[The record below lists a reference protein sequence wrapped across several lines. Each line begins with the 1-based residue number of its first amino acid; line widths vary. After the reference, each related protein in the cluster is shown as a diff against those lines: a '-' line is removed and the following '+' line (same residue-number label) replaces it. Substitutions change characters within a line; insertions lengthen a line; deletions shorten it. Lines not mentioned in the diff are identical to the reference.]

1 MVKTHIRVIDKVY
14 YYTGKIILSSL
25 LLIGT
30 SYIGAN
36 IASFIYELF

>member
-1 MVKTHIRVIDKVY
+1 MVKTHIRVIDKIY
-14 YYTGKIILSSL
+14 YYTGKIILTSL

-36 IASFIYELF
+36 TASFIYELL